1 MTPLCSFL
9 SSLKA
14 LIELCAGQQPQAGGS
29 LEPEV
34 HPWGLSPLQLSQR
47 PAPLPAH

>member
-1 MTPLCSFL
+1 MTPLGSFL